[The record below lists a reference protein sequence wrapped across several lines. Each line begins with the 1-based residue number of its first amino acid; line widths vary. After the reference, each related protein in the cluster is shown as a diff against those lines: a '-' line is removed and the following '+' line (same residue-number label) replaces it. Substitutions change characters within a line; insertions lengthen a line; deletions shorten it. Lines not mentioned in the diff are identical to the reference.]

1 MTFEFFKARYG
12 EAFYSFLNSELGM
25 AMVSILEKN
34 DPAMRLGV
42 VPPEDQVKNSTLY
55 LGQITGWRD
64 CIHAIKTSMIV
75 LPDSSPQDI
84 EATYEAE
91 LDVPVPQAEK
101 PSNGTPPPMVLPP
114 QPKPRKRKK

>member
-1 MTFEFFKARYG
+1 MTFEFFKQQYG

-34 DPAMRLGV
+34 DPATRLGNV
-42 VPPEDQVKNSTLY
+42 LPDDQVKNSTLF

-75 LPDSSPQDI
+75 LPDNKPQEI
-84 EATYEAE
+84 EASYEPE
-91 LDVPVPQAEK
+91 FEVPRPQAEK
-101 PSNGTPPPMVLPP
+101 PPDAPAPMILPL
-114 QPKPRKRKK
+114 QPKKTPRKRR